1 MTHSLS
7 RVAGAQLLFGGL
19 LVFVSVSAPAQVP
32 QTAQMRRTNC
42 FADAAER
49 YGVNESLLRAIAKV
63 ESNYDPQAVHYDT
76 DGTHDVGIMQ
86 INSSHFDR
94 LRQFNITEDT
104 LFNRPCTNV
113 AVGAQ
118 ILAGFIKQFGLT
130 WRAVGAY
137 GAGSSPRKESA
148 RVAYAGLVSRALH
161 KLYPD
166 ALAGTSTV
174 ASNVTATTT
183 RVAAAPRMQ
192 VLD

>member
-1 MTHSLS
+1 M
-7 RVAGAQLLFGGL
+7 
-19 LVFVSVSAPAQVP
+19 P
-32 QTAQMRRTNC
+32 RTNC
-42 FADAAER
+42 FAHAAER

-86 INSSHFDR
+86 INSSHFER
-94 LRQFNITEDT
+94 LRQFNITEDN
-104 LFNRPCTNV
+104 LFNSPCTNV
-113 AVGAQ
+113 AVGAE

-148 RVAYAGLVSRALH
+148 RIAYAGLVSRALH

>member
-7 RVAGAQLLFGGL
+7 LRSIARLLCGGL
-19 LVFVSVSAPAQVP
+19 IGSLSLPVLAQVP
-32 QTAQMRRTNC
+32 QTPQMLRTNC
-42 FADAAER
+42 FAPAAER

-86 INSSHFDR
+86 INSSHFER

-137 GAGSSPRKESA
+137 GAGSSPKKESA
-148 RVAYAGLVSRALH
+148 RIAYAGLVSRALH
-161 KLYPD
+161 KLYPN
-166 ALAGTSTV
+166 ASAATSTA
-174 ASNVTATTT
+174 ASNVTATNVQ
-183 RVAAAPRMQ
+183 VAAAPRMQ